1 MPTDGT
7 AAHVLGCLA
16 GVGVPLGLMLTLV
29 EFSSH
34 LSGGRTGVALEGEE
48 MMMVGVCG
56 SLLHVPGHLLDEGG
70 GEGEADGLLPP
81 DLRAALLL
89 CAARGP

>member
-1 MPTDGT
+1 MLGDCR

-16 GVGVPLGLMLTLV
+16 CVGVPLGLVLKP
-29 EFSSH
+29 SSH
-34 LSGGRTGVALEGEE
+34 KSGENAGVALEEE
-48 MMMVGVCG
+48 MVMVGVCG
-56 SLLHVPGHLLDEGG
+56 SPLHVPGHLLDEGG

-81 DLRAALLL
+81 NLRAARLL